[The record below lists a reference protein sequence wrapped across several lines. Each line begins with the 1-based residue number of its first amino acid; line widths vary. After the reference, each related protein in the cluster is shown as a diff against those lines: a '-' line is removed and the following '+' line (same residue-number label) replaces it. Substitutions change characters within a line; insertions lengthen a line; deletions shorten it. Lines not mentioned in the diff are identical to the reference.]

1 MLYFVSITFLQG
13 KDLYMD
19 LDTDSLRL
27 IDPQDLA
34 VLNYQPIHTIRV
46 WGVGRENGRYAYFL
60 TLTNN
65 VAYILQNLSV
75 FSQKP
80 DFKVVLRSYDK

>member
-1 MLYFVSITFLQG
+1 MDAFKPQREISLMSYSFQG

-27 IDPQDLA
+27 IDPQDQA

-46 WGVGRENGRYAYFL
+46 WGVGRENGR
-60 TLTNN
+60 
-65 VAYILQNLSV
+65 
-75 FSQKP
+75 
-80 DFKVVLRSYDK
+80 